1 MNQTVAVWLLIVVA
15 LLAANVPFLNDR
27 LFALIPLR
35 ARASGD
41 YSDQSDPS
49 ATRLNHVQTSGRS
62 EDKSL
67 SGRRTDKSFFVRVL
81 ELLVLYGL
89 VGLLAYF
96 FESTI
101 GNPFKQRWEF
111 YTITLSLF
119 IVLAFPGFVVRYL
132 LRRS

>member
-1 MNQTVAVWLLIVVA
+1 MNQTVAVWMLIVVA
-15 LLAANVPFLNDR
+15 LLAANIPFLNDR
-27 LFALIPLR
+27 LFALIPLGSR
-35 ARASGD
+35 AGLTPVSPDDPKPAQE
-41 YSDQSDPS
+41 QSQ
-49 ATRLNHVQTSGRS
+49 RN
-62 EDKSL
+62 
-67 SGRRTDKSFFVRVL
+67 DKSFFVRVL

-111 YTITLSLF
+111 YSITFSLF
-119 IVLAFPGFVVRYL
+119 VVLAFPGFVVRYL